1 MIQSNVELPIM
12 YVPTMDVFLNRW
24 FTTYEDARAL
34 RETEG
39 GYLFPYKRYF
49 FVTDAAAIWELGLNP
64 ADPDWERIG
73 WDWVRPLDSEA
84 WERVREKREIAR

>member
-1 MIQSNVELPIM
+1 MSQSNIESPVM

-24 FTTYEDARAL
+24 FTTYEDARAA

-49 FVTDAAAIWELGLNP
+49 FVTDATAIWELRLDP
-64 ADPDWERIG
+64 SDPDREHIG
-73 WDWVRPLDSEA
+73 WDWVRPLDLEA
-84 WERVREKREIAR
+84 GERLREKREIAA